1 MYIPKNMEVTDFDKQ
16 LQVIKSHPLG
26 ILFNYAPPTGGIM
39 RYLSGGAKPDA
50 DAVDGE
56 MCATHLPFVF
66 VEGEDGNNKLTAHMA
81 AKNQHIEMLEKNPN
95 CMIVFQSF
103 DSYVTP
109 DWYPLKKKTH
119 KFVPTWDFAAVHVY
133 GKATIIRDKKWLLK
147 QLNMLTDE
155 QEGKR
160 TDVKENE
167 EKWKVSDAPEKYVD
181 KRMDEIVGLEITIEH
196 IQAKF
201 KVQQDVSEINVNGV
215 INGYKQLGDNAVT
228 EEMIKMTKDN
238 YPKLL

>member
-1 MYIPKNMEVTDFDKQ
+1 MEVTDLDKQ
-16 LQVIKSHPLG
+16 VQVIKSHPLG

-39 RYLSGGAKPDA
+39 KYLTGGTKPEIDS
-50 DAVDGE
+50 VDGE

-66 VEGEDGNNKLTAHMA
+66 VQSEDGNNKLIAHVA

-95 CMIVFQSF
+95 CMVVFQSF
-103 DSYVTP
+103 DSYITP

-133 GKATIIRDKKWLLK
+133 GKATIIRDKEWLLE
-147 QLNMLTDE
+147 QLNKLTDE
-155 QEGKR
+155 QEAKR

-167 EKWKVSDAPEKYVD
+167 ERWKVSDAPEKYIE
-181 KRMDEIVGLEITIEH
+181 KRIDEIVGLEISIEH

-201 KVQQDVSEINVNGV
+201 KVEQDTSEINVKGV
-215 INGYKQLGDNAVT
+215 IDGYKQLGNNGVT
-228 EEMIKMTKDN
+228 EEMIQMTKEN
-238 YPKLL
+238 YPKPI